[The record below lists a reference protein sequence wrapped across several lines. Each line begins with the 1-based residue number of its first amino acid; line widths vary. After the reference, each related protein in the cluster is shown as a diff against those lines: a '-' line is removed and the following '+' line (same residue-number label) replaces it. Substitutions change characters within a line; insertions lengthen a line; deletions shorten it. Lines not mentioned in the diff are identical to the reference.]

1 MRDPL
6 LSTVLSDTVLADTV
20 LADTLP
26 VDTVPAEPALD
37 PAGAEP
43 APVNRAARRGRSGKQ
58 APNGA
63 LHAGSAGHARAAQG
77 RRINP
82 VRRTG

>member
-6 LSTVLSDTVLADTV
+6 LSTALGAALGEQTTDTTTDT
-20 LADTLP
+20 
-26 VDTVPAEPALD
+26 
-37 PAGAEP
+37 AGAAP
-43 APVNRAARRGRSGKQ
+43 APANRAARRGRAGKQ
-58 APNGA
+58 TPSGTI
-63 LHAGSAGHARAAQG
+63 HAGSGGRARAAQG

>member
-6 LSTVLSDTVLADTV
+6 LSTVLGAALGEQPTETTTDTTIDT
-20 LADTLP
+20 
-26 VDTVPAEPALD
+26 
-37 PAGAEP
+37 AGAAP
-43 APVNRAARRGRSGKQ
+43 APANRAARRGRAGKQ
-58 APNGA
+58 AQSGA
-63 LHAGSAGHARAAQG
+63 IHAGSGGRARAAQG

>member
-6 LSTVLSDTVLADTV
+6 LSDVPSAALSGPLPGTPGTNPAD
-20 LADTLP
+20 A
-26 VDTVPAEPALD
+26 VPAPA
-37 PAGAEP
+37 
-43 APVNRAARRGRSGKQ
+43 NRAARRGRAGKQ
-58 APNGA
+58 TPSGA
-63 LHAGSAGHARAAQG
+63 VHASSRGRARAAQG

>member
-6 LSTVLSDTVLADTV
+6 LPSLLA
-20 LADTLP
+20 AASGENS
-26 VDTVPAEPALD
+26 PAAAAPA
-37 PAGAEP
+37 AA
-43 APVNRAARRGRSGKQ
+43 NRAARRGRAGKTAPSGGVH
-58 APNGA
+58 A
-63 LHAGSAGHARAAQG
+63 AGSSGRARAAQG

>member
-6 LSTVLSDTVLADTV
+6 LSSLLA
-20 LADTLP
+20 
-26 VDTVPAEPALD
+26 VDGEPVPADA
-37 PAGAEP
+37 AP
-43 APVNRAARRGRSGKQ
+43 APANRAARRGRAGRKTPSG
-58 APNGA
+58 AV
-63 LHAGSAGHARAAQG
+63 HAGSSGQARAAQG

>member
-6 LSTVLSDTVLADTV
+6 LTTVIAESIVLDDHAAAD
-20 LADTLP
+20 AA
-26 VDTVPAEPALD
+26 PA
-37 PAGAEP
+37 
-43 APVNRAARRGRSGKQ
+43 NRAARRGRSGKK
-58 APNGA
+58 ATGSA
-63 LHAGSAGHARAAQG
+63 VHAGATGRARAAQG